1 MRGEEC
7 YATQCGEARAV
18 APMPSR
24 RQAERGME
32 ETCLMIGMLCSEKL
46 DDFEWVLEMVLV
58 LRRPACVPQIPALS
72 TPLCSVSR
80 CTLTSE
86 LTGDSNAGEW
96 R

>member
-32 ETCLMIGMLCSEKL
+32 TCLMIGMLSEKRSSMIL
-46 DDFEWVLEMVLV
+46 NGFWKWSDRAVL
-58 LRRPACVPQIPALS
+58 LRTTDTRAEHPSLFGQSLHSPV
-72 TPLCSVSR
+72 
-80 CTLTSE
+80 
-86 LTGDSNAGEW
+86 N
-96 R
+96 

>member
-32 ETCLMIGMLCSEKL
+32 TCLMIGAQREAKL
-46 DDFEWVLEMVLV
+46 DDFEWVLEMVLTV
-58 LRRPACVPQIPALS
+58 LLRTTDTRAEHPSLFGQSLHS
-72 TPLCSVSR
+72 HQ
-80 CTLTSE
+80 
-86 LTGDSNAGEW
+86 
-96 R
+96 